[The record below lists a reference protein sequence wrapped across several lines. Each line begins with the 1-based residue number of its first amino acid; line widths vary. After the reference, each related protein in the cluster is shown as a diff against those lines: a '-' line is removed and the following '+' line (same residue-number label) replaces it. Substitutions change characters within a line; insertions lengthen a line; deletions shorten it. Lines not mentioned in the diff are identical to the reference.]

1 MSNKAEMTSS
11 QYVQHHLHHLTL
23 NLKNMTFDGKGGF
36 WSINLDTMSVSIV
49 LGLIFLIVFGF
60 AARRATT
67 GVPSKFQNF
76 IEWCLESLSGSIK
89 EIYHGDSKLIPA
101 LGMTIFVWVFLMNF
115 MDLLPVDLL
124 PTTMGLFGVPHFKS
138 VPTAD
143 PSLTFALAI
152 PVFLLIIFYNIK
164 AKGPLGLG
172 KEMLTV
178 PFGIWLFPIN
188 IVFRLIDEV
197 VKPLSLSLR
206 LFGNL
211 FAGEMIFILIAL
223 LPWWIQ
229 WTLGGVWAV
238 FHILIILIQ
247 AFVFMMLTVVYLGM
261 AQEAH

>member
-1 MSNKAEMTSS
+1 MSSKTGMTSS
-11 QYVQHHLHHLTL
+11 QYVQHHLHHLML
-23 NLKNMTFDGKGGF
+23 NLKTWQFNDKGGF
-36 WSINLDTMSVSIV
+36 WTLNLDTTVVAIV
-49 LGLIFLIVFGF
+49 LGFIFIGLFGF

-67 GVPSKFQNF
+67 AVPGPFQNF
-76 IEWCLESLSGSIK
+76 IEWCIESIHGSIK
-89 EIYHGDSKLIPA
+89 EIYHGKSELIPA
-101 LGMTIFVWVFLMNF
+101 LGLTIFMWVFLMNL
-115 MDLLPVDLL
+115 MDLIPVDLL
-124 PTTMGLFGVPHFKS
+124 PSFLGLFGVSHFKS

-152 PVFLLIIFYNIK
+152 PIFILIIFYNIK
-164 AKGPLGLG
+164 SKGPVGLT
-172 KEMLTV
+172 KELFTR
-178 PFGIWLFPIN
+178 PFGIWFFPIN
-188 IVFRLIDEV
+188 IIFRFIDEL

-247 AFVFMMLTVVYLGM
+247 AFVFMMLTVVYLGI